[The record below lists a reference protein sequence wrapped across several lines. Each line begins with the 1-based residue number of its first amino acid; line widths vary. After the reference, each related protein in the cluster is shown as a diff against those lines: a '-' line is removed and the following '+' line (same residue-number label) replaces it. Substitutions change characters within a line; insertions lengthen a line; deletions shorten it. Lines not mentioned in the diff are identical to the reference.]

1 MASPININDEYLR
14 YWKNLD
20 EDSTGNPNTGIYQ
33 RIYTY
38 KDNREFYID
47 DTKGYPTY
55 IKNINL
61 DNLPDLSNISNAN
74 KFIYSFLEEMF
85 NNISIKKYL
94 KSPTD
99 KKQNIFR
106 ANHGGLNHFRSFL
119 FSAYVINIFIT
130 TKLELFK
137 KYITKNKIELIFL
150 LLSSYFQSF
159 LRVNESANPVNF
171 FNTTNINFENIFI
184 EISKNNDI
192 KTYFTNNTMKIHMTT
207 LASSFLFMSIC
218 KYLKSINE
226 TIRNNLTDEFIEK
239 IGLGLCMV
247 ENDNNTLNTSNDNL
261 KSIFLF
267 YGIISFGHYSDHC
280 RLYSFSNIL
289 EQIHIKFLLE
299 NIGIVINGNKNYI
312 NILKY
317 IILLLS
323 LTEWKNDDTTNF
335 IDLKK
340 KDDNYWVNLINTN
353 NSQSIC
359 KKFGKSRYDNPN
371 FQTYSANFK
380 LMYDGIKLEL
390 DDFINFENN
399 INNNIKFINDDDEEA
414 KKKASSKKK
423 ICSMKSLLNL
433 SGGYYKI
440 NRGNKNTKKNILKI
454 KKINKINK
462 KTKTQ
467 KYKK

>member
-1 MASPININDEYLR
+1 
-14 YWKNLD
+14 
-20 EDSTGNPNTGIYQ
+20 
-33 RIYTY
+33 
-38 KDNREFYID
+38 
-47 DTKGYPTY
+47 
-55 IKNINL
+55 
-61 DNLPDLSNISNAN
+61 
-74 KFIYSFLEEMF
+74 
-85 NNISIKKYL
+85 
-94 KSPTD
+94 
-99 KKQNIFR
+99 
-106 ANHGGLNHFRSFL
+106 
-119 FSAYVINIFIT
+119 
-130 TKLELFK
+130 
-137 KYITKNKIELIFL
+137 
-150 LLSSYFQSF
+150 
-159 LRVNESANPVNF
+159 
-171 FNTTNINFENIFI
+171 
-184 EISKNNDI
+184 
-192 KTYFTNNTMKIHMTT
+192 MTT

-280 RLYSFSNIL
+280 RQFSFSNIL

-299 NIGIVINGNKNYI
+299 NIGIVINGNGNNYYI

-323 LTEWKNDDTTNF
+323 LTEWKNDETNF
-335 IDLKK
+335 IDLKN
-340 KDDNYWVNLINTN
+340 KDDNYWDTLIKTN
-353 NSQSIC
+353 NSQEIC
-359 KKFGKSRYDNPN
+359 KIFGKYRYDNPN
-371 FQTYSANFK
+371 FQTYSANFE
-380 LMYDGIKLEL
+380 LMYNGIKSEL
-390 DDFINFENN
+390 NDFINFENN
-399 INNNIKFINDDDEEA
+399 INNNIILINDDDEEA